1 MTSRLK
7 NVSLVYPYLPSN
19 QARAFV
25 CVHIPPLTHVLARFV
40 LLLAGEQE
48 FKWITECLECERH
61 YMRPWMISLISGGS
75 ALALILILLSC
86 IKVSRRRRKTTE
98 FDPEAKEMAAPTTV

>member
-1 MTSRLK
+1 M
-7 NVSLVYPYLPSN
+7 SLVYPYLPSN

-25 CVHIPPLTHVLARFV
+25 CVHIPPLTNVMARFV